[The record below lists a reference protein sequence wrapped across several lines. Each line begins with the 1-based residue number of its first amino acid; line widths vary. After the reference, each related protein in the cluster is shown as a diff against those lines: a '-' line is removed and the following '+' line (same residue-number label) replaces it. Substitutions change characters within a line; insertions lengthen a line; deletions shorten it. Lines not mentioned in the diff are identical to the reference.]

1 MLKAGKMRAWAHEK
15 TGDVGELRL
24 IEAAIKRPDAGEILV
39 RNYAIGLN
47 PVDWKFI
54 LWGHDQWEWPH
65 IPGVDGAGEV
75 VELGEGVAHLRVGS
89 RVAYHTD
96 LVRQGS
102 FAEYTTIPARA
113 AIPLPDSL
121 PHAAAAALPCP
132 GLTAIQ
138 AIDKLPLW
146 PGAHVLVTGASGA
159 VGGAF
164 LQLARQRGWIVHAV
178 CSAGQADRVLA
189 LGAATATNYRSEG
202 WKEDWLERSRTSPLH
217 AVVDMVSG
225 PHAKSLAPLLTANGH
240 LVCIQDRQETAP
252 LPAFTTT
259 ISLHEV
265 GLNGLHAHGCNQ
277 QWARLVAAGA
287 AMAADAARGVFDTQL
302 VEVSPFDDLP
312 NALGRLKA
320 GPNPGN
326 RAIVFEG
333 GL

>member
-1 MLKAGKMRAWAHEK
+1 MLNQTMKAWAHRK
-15 TGDVGELRL
+15 TGDVDVLEMVEAPLKPPAKGEVL
-24 IEAAIKRPDAGEILV
+24 I
-39 RNYAIGLN
+39 RNRAIGLN

-54 LWGHDQWEWPH
+54 LWGHAQWEWPH

-75 VELGEGVAHLRVGS
+75 VALGEGVAHLRPGA

-96 LVRQGS
+96 LLRQGS

-113 AIPLPDSL
+113 AIPMPESL
-121 PHAAAAALPCP
+121 PFAAAAALPCP

-138 AIDKLPLW
+138 AIEKLPLW

-164 LQLARQRGWIVHAV
+164 LQLARRRGWVLHAV
-178 CSAGQADRVLA
+178 SSASQFDRVRA
-189 LGAATATNYRSEG
+189 LGAGTVTDYRAEG
-202 WKEDWLERSRTSPLH
+202 WKDDWLARSRKEPLH
-217 AVVDMVSG
+217 AVVDMVNG
-225 PHAKSLAPLLTANGH
+225 AHAASLATLLTANGH
-240 LVCIQDRQETAP
+240 LVCIQDRQEAAP

-265 GLNGLHAHGCNQ
+265 GLNGLHAHGCDR

-287 AMAADAARGVFDTQL
+287 AMAADAASGLFDVQL
-302 VEVSPFDDLP
+302 VEAAAFDALP
-312 NALGRLKA
+312 AALSRLKA

-326 RAIVFEG
+326 RVVMLEDE
-333 GL
+333 L

>member
-1 MLKAGKMRAWAHEK
+1 MLNPTMKARAHRT
-15 TGDVGELRL
+15 TGDVDVLELVEAPVKPPAQGEVL
-24 IEAAIKRPDAGEILV
+24 I
-39 RNYAIGLN
+39 RNRAIGLN

-54 LWGHDQWEWPH
+54 LWGHAQWEWPH

-75 VELGEGVAHLRVGS
+75 VAVGEGVAHLRPGA

-102 FAEYTTIPARA
+102 FAEYATIPARA

-121 PHAAAAALPCP
+121 PFAAAAALPCP

-146 PGAHVLVTGASGA
+146 PGAQVLVTGASGA

-164 LQLARQRGWIVHAV
+164 LQLARRRGWVLHAV
-178 CSAGQADRVLA
+178 ASASQIDRVKA
-189 LGAATATNYRSEG
+189 LGAATVTDYRAEG
-202 WKEDWLERSRTSPLH
+202 WKDDWLARSRQEPLH

-225 PHAKSLAPLLTANGH
+225 AHATSLAGLLTANGH
-240 LVCIQDRQETAP
+240 LVCIQDRQEAAP

-265 GLNGLHAHGCNQ
+265 GLNGLHSYGCNQ

-287 AMAADAARGVFDTQL
+287 AMAADAATGAFDCQL
-302 VEVSPFDDLP
+302 VEVAGFADLP
-312 NALGRLKA
+312 AALARLKA

-326 RAIVFEG
+326 RVVTLE
-333 GL
+333 

>member
-1 MLKAGKMRAWAHEK
+1 MLSQTMKAWVHRE
-15 TGDVGELRL
+15 TGDVEVLEMVETPVRQPARGEVL
-24 IEAAIKRPDAGEILV
+24 I
-39 RNYAIGLN
+39 RNHAIGLN

-54 LWGHDQWEWPH
+54 LWGHPQWDWPH

-75 VELGEGVAHLRVGS
+75 VAVGDGVGHLRPGA
-89 RVAYHTD
+89 RVTYHTD

-113 AIPLPDSL
+113 AIPLPESL
-121 PHAAAAALPCP
+121 PFAAAAALPCP

-138 AIDKLPLW
+138 AIGKLPLW
-146 PGAHVLVTGASGA
+146 PGARVLVTGASGA

-164 LQLARQRGWIVHAV
+164 LQLARRRGWVLHAV
-178 CSAGQADRVLA
+178 CSAGQSDRVKA
-189 LGAATATNYRSEG
+189 LGAATTTDYRAEG
-202 WKEDWLERSRTSPLH
+202 WKDEWLARSRREPLH

-225 PHAKSLAPLLTANGH
+225 AHATSLAPLLTANGH
-240 LVCIQDRQETAP
+240 LVCIQDRQEAAP

-265 GLNGLHAHGCNQ
+265 GLNGLHSYGCDQ

-287 AMAADAARGVFDTQL
+287 AMAADAATGLFDCQL
-302 VEVSPFDDLP
+302 IETARFADLP
-312 NALGRLKA
+312 EALARLKA

-326 RAIVFEG
+326 RVVT
-333 GL
+333 LD